1 MQPPPIAPA
10 SPAEEPSSPG
20 GPGTAPEMGSG
31 GEELRLATHLRT
43 LAQLAPGIAH
53 DLRAPI
59 NAMVFNL
66 EVLRETLSRRS
77 DPGSAAHDARLLRYA
92 EVLREELARLH
103 DRLETLFA
111 FLLPAPSRRETLSL
125 ATVLHEI
132 EILVLPT
139 ARKRQIAV
147 RRDQPDD
154 SLHLPGGT
162 GALREALL
170 QVAVATLSQVASQ
183 GSLTLGGEGRP
194 SGVLIRMQG
203 APPASHPDL
212 AFPAGSDLAV
222 AAAIIESGGG
232 RLRKIDTSVSAE
244 PCVAYEI
251 EFPDSR
257 NPLTVKEP

>member
-1 MQPPPIAPA
+1 MQPPPIEPPRSADD
-10 SPAEEPSSPG
+10 PSSPG
-20 GPGTAPEMGSG
+20 TAPDQGSR

-43 LAQLAPGIAH
+43 LSQLAPGIAH

-77 DPGSAAHDARLLRYA
+77 DPGIAAHDARLLRYA

-111 FLLPAPSRRETLSL
+111 FLLPTPLRRETLSL
-125 ATVLHEI
+125 ATVLREI
-132 EILVLPT
+132 ETLVLPT

-147 RRDQPDD
+147 RRDEIDD

-170 QVAVATLSQVASQ
+170 QVAVATLSQLASQ
-183 GSLTLGGEGRP
+183 GSLTLGGEGLP
-194 SGVLIRMQG
+194 SGILVRLHG
-203 APPASHPDL
+203 APPASPADPT
-212 AFPAGSDLAV
+212 FPAGPDLAV

-232 RLRKIDTSVSAE
+232 RLRKIDNSVSAE

-257 NPLTVKEP
+257 NLLTVNEP